1 MDRQIKIKLSDISVK
16 NSAVSSFSL
25 TYSGK
30 KMQSYEVS
38 YEIISA
44 LKKQSELII
53 ELNSSLLYIDSN
65 NSKGIIFDNFLAGLQ
80 DFGVELINK
89 KTLNN
94 ERRKFFSIPMME
106 GKKVEGFE
114 MYAFIPNDIWCD
126 PKFKT
131 LIPKV
136 GLRYYVPLPETD
148 NNLSAFVTLDEEE
161 RLALCQ
167 MVVFDNAM
175 LSSMGI
181 TSAKLKKNDLSELLN
196 M

>member
-1 MDRQIKIKLSDISVK
+1 MDSGIKFKLSDISSN
-16 NSAVSSFSL
+16 NSEVSSFSL

-44 LKKQSELII
+44 LKKESELII
-53 ELNSSLLYIDSN
+53 ELNSSLLYIDSHN
-65 NSKGIIFDNFLAGLQ
+65 KSILPEKFLAELQ
-80 DFGVELINK
+80 SYGVEFLNK

-94 ERRKFFSIPMME
+94 ERRRFFSIPMME
-106 GKKVEGFE
+106 GKKVEGYE
-114 MYAFIPNDIWCD
+114 IYAFIPNDVWCD

-148 NNLSAFVTLDEEE
+148 NNLSAFASLEEEE

-167 MVVFDNAM
+167 MVIFDNAM

-181 TSAKLKKNDLSELLN
+181 TSVKLTKSNISELLK
-196 M
+196 